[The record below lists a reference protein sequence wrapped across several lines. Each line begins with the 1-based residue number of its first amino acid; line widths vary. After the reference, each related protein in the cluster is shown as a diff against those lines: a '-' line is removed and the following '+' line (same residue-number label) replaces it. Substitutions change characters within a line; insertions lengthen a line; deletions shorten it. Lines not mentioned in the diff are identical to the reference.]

1 MDHEI
6 HHRHSMQRN
15 KNMKQHQIKIS
26 SHTSPNAPDV
36 NYIYKPSPT
45 AGFINPQSSRM
56 MLRTTIK
63 HANH

>member
-36 NYIYKPSPT
+36 KYVYKPSPT

-56 MLRTTIK
+56 MLRTIIK